1 MAAAQN
7 VTAIPDRNLKRA
19 YPLETKIIMRR
30 DFRRKVSARL
40 HWPWMTRAVPLIALA
55 SLIAC
60 SRTPARA
67 PQAELHVAAAA
78 NLTRVLAELA
88 SVYERRANV
97 RIVPSYGA
105 TAQLSQQIENGAPF
119 DVFMSAD
126 TQRVDGLVA
135 RGFATPG
142 AAAVYARGVLV
153 LWAPRRPDVRKLDE
167 LAGPKNMVII
177 VARPELAPYG
187 AASVEALKNM
197 GIWDKVA
204 KRVAYAPSISVAKQW
219 ADTGNGDVAF
229 TAMSLI
235 LDEPGNYFL
244 IDPGLYTPIE
254 QSMCV
259 LKTTSK
265 PDLARAFQQ
274 FVLGPDAREIL
285 RRYGYGL
292 PPQPAGQ
299 GMGAG

>member
-1 MAAAQN
+1 M
-7 VTAIPDRNLKRA
+7 LRA
-19 YPLETKIIMRR
+19 L
-30 DFRRKVSARL
+30 SL
-40 HWPWMTRAVPLIALA
+40 LALA
-55 SLIAC
+55 LLAAC
-60 SRTPARA
+60 NRTPARA
-67 PQAELHVAAAA
+67 PRAELHVAAAA
-78 NLTRVLAELA
+78 NLTRVLGEIAGE
-88 SVYERRANV
+88 YERRTHV

-126 TQRVDGLVA
+126 AQHVDELA
-135 RGFATPG
+135 TRGFA
-142 AAAVYARGVLV
+142 AAGSSAVYARGVLV
-153 LWAPRRPDVRKLDE
+153 LWAPRRPDVRTLDE
-167 LAGPKNMVII
+167 LTGPKNMVI
-177 VARPELAPYG
+177 VLARPELAPYG

-219 ADTGNGDVAF
+219 GDTGNGDVAF

-244 IDPGLYTPIE
+244 IDPGLYKPIE
-254 QSMCV
+254 QEMCV
-259 LKTTSK
+259 LKNAE
-265 PDLARAFQQ
+265 PDLARAFEQ

-292 PPQPAGQ
+292 PLKKEQ
-299 GMGAG
+299 GR

>member
-1 MAAAQN
+1 M
-7 VTAIPDRNLKRA
+7 IRA
-19 YPLETKIIMRR
+19 L
-30 DFRRKVSARL
+30 
-40 HWPWMTRAVPLIALA
+40 PLIALA
-55 SLIAC
+55 LLVAC
-60 SRTPARA
+60 NRTPARA

-78 NLTRVLAELA
+78 NLTRVLGELA
-88 SVYERRANV
+88 GEYERRTNV

-126 TQRVDGLVA
+126 TQHVDQLA
-135 RGFATPG
+135 SRGFAIAGTS
-142 AAAVYARGVLV
+142 AVYARGVLV
-153 LWAPRRPDVRKLDE
+153 LWAPRRPDVRTLDE
-167 LAGPKNMVII
+167 LTGPKNMVII

-187 AASVEALKNM
+187 EASVEALKKM
-197 GIWDKVA
+197 GIWDKAA

-235 LDEPGNYFL
+235 LDQPGNYFL

-254 QSMCV
+254 QEMCV
-259 LKTTSK
+259 LKDAGK
-265 PDLARAFQQ
+265 PDVARGFEQ
-274 FVLGPDAREIL
+274 FVLGPEARETL

-292 PPQPAGQ
+292 PPRKAE
-299 GMGAG
+299 AR